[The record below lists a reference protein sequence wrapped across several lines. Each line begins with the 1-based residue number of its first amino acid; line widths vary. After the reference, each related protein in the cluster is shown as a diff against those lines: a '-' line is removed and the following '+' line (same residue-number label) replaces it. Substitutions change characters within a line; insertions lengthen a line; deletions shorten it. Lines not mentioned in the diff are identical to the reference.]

1 MGLRGQGQGRIGET
15 RAELCVLEASAC
27 LRLVPLSGLWAEVEQ
42 PQFITV
48 PQSCGVGQG
57 GVGRAACSGGEAPS
71 LAQLPH
77 VADPSTCHQVTFS
90 YVLKST
96 LLESAF
102 CSFLYRYNR

>member
-27 LRLVPLSGLWAEVEQ
+27 LRLVPLSRLWAEVEQ

-48 PQSCGVGQG
+48 P
-57 GVGRAACSGGEAPS
+57 

>member
-57 GVGRAACSGGEAPS
+57 GVGWAACSGGG
-71 LAQLPH
+71 
-77 VADPSTCHQVTFS
+77 
-90 YVLKST
+90 ST
-96 LLESAF
+96 LPCTTPPRSRPQHLPPSHLFLCLEVHPLRICLLFISVQVQ
-102 CSFLYRYNR
+102 